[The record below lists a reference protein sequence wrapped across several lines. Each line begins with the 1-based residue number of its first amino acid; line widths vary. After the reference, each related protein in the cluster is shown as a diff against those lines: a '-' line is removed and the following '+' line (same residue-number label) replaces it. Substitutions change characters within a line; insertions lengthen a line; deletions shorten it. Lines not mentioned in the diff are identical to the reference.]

1 MFRYVIGAYLPEQCD
16 RPGQQGVGVNVQVL
30 PDGAYGSEVSRDLVP
45 ARISSAVFSV
55 SGQALRLRGSR
66 LLTICSN
73 VSRADRGCG
82 PVSE

>member
-30 PDGAYGSEVSRDLVP
+30 PDGAHGSEVSRDLVP
-45 ARISSAVFSV
+45 ARISSVVFRV
-55 SGQALRLRGSR
+55 SGQALRLCGSR
-66 LLTICSN
+66 LLTICRN